1 MRAPPL
7 QPMNLKTPK
16 VEGRKNERPLE
27 PINLKSTKVEGH
39 DYASPVPQ
47 ASPPF
52 GDDFEQCFKAGR
64 KENEQ
69 RNDPAR
75 FSENPFR
82 NYIGC
87 PPLEPMN
94 LKSPKVERRKKERPL
109 QPMNLKSPKVEGR
122 KNERPLQSRFAPDPR
137 LSPPLSSRIRKNEQ
151 NETSFLRE
159 TEAGPP
165 A

>member
-1 MRAPPL
+1 
-7 QPMNLKTPK
+7 MNLKTPK

-27 PINLKSTKVEGH
+27 PIYLKSTKVEGH

-109 QPMNLKSPKVEGR
+109 QPMNLKSPKVAMRGVRRGHAFFENITVAEDCSTKTCDPADIEKRVRASNGR
-122 KNERPLQSRFAPDPR
+122 A
-137 LSPPLSSRIRKNEQ
+137 
-151 NETSFLRE
+151 SFLRKK
-159 TEAGPP
+159 
-165 A
+165 